1 LLTSTPSRSH
11 RSKARSAA
19 IGFVVVVVLAA
30 LAGVGYA
37 VTRGNANPGAAPATG
52 SSPTSTRASTS
63 TSPQAS
69 APPSAP
75 AADVVPFVA
84 LPIGSPPNAGAGD
97 GGYGWRRLAVALK
110 GPRQAAAG
118 STSEFTVRLSNPT
131 SAAIALTPCPAFDL
145 SVGYQDTSYGLN
157 CAGAPTSV
165 IDPGASMTFAMPVP
179 VAHSLG
185 GTTTQVSFSL
195 GWQTDKTSPHATA
208 TLKVTG

>member
-11 RSKARSAA
+11 HSKARTAA
-19 IGFVVVVVLAA
+19 ILLVVVVVLAA

-37 VTRGNANPGAAPATG
+37 VTRKDGPPTAAPTTTAAAAAPTTTTTR
-52 SSPTSTRASTS
+52 SPA
-63 TSPQAS
+63 
-69 APPSAP
+69 PSAEP
-75 AADVVPFVA
+75 SSGAGVVPFVA
-84 LPIGSPPNAGAGD
+84 LPIGSPPTAGVGV
-97 GGYGWRRLAVALK
+97 YPWRRLSVALS

-118 STSEFTVRLSNPT
+118 ATTEFTVRLSNPT
-131 SAAIALTPCPAFDL
+131 TTAIALTPCPAYDL

-157 CAGAPTSV
+157 CAGAPSSV